1 MEKAKI
7 GIIGLGGVA
16 QLVHLPIIKKIPEA
30 EVIAV
35 ADSNRSTLNSVA
47 EKFGISN
54 RYSDFRKLLDIKELE
69 AVIIATPT
77 NTHKDIAL
85 ACIDAGKDI
94 LIEKPIAR
102 TFKEA
107 DEITT
112 AAKNAKVKVMVG
124 MNMRYRPDIMLLR
137 SIVNSG
143 DLGNIFHIRAGWL
156 KRRSSESRWFLKK
169 EESGGGVIL
178 DLGVALLDVAL
189 WLMSYPD
196 IISVSAQNYA
206 FSTNSVEDTSIAFIR
221 CHPNSVINLEA
232 SWSWSGEK
240 DDFFLELY
248 GTKGNA
254 ELNPLKVFK
263 RAENSFL
270 DLGTTKNDNSVNLF
284 KRSYLNELKHFIGAI
299 KGMNPLISPASE
311 SLSRMKIVESIYQSA
326 QLQKEIHF
334 KQ

>member
-270 DLGTTKNDNSVNLF
+270 DLGTPKNDNSVNLF